1 MSEGNSLAGV
11 GLSQQGLTGGE
22 GSGTQ
27 RKRGTRT
34 KRGKEGGGGHTSR
47 VAMGTEAGD
56 LVVSEGQNRETDKKK
71 HPLHSSFGNAS
82 LTYLIYSRVRWCDVK
97 QKKGS

>member
-1 MSEGNSLAGV
+1 MGHKESEVRGQSEARK
-11 GLSQQGLTGGE
+11 GGW
-22 GSGTQ
+22 
-27 RKRGTRT
+27 
-34 KRGKEGGGGHTSR
+34 GGGHTSR

-82 LTYLIYSRVRWCDVK
+82 LTYLIYSRIRWCDVK